1 MEVLFFPLF
10 GKKVEKMYQLA
21 LLLYTKMFYVV
32 LPSLSGVCPQ
42 TLASSLT
49 PHLGPHGP
57 PAVYV
62 GANSD
67 LMFLFHFLLC
77 LSHPAE
83 FLGKFYFLSHSPCF
97 GR

>member
-21 LLLYTKMFYVV
+21 LSFCTKMFYIV

-49 PHLGPHGP
+49 PHLGPHGT

-83 FLGKFYFLSHSPCF
+83 FLGNFYFLSHIQFF